1 MNSIHHRHLIEI
13 TPGGRIKVAAYPCT
27 WQMKITID
35 IKLHL

>member
-13 TPGGRIKVAAYPCT
+13 TPRGRINVAAHPCT